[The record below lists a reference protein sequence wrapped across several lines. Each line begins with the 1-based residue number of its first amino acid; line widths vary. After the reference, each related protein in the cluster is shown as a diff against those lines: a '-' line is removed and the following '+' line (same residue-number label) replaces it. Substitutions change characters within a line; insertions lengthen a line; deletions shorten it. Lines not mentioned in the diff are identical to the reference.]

1 MAILDQITQMKKD
14 GLSDQDIISNLQ
26 SQGINPGEIMGA
38 LDKAKIK
45 EAVAGEDGA
54 PPEAP
59 EPYTPQSAGQE
70 NYAPQTQE
78 MPYNTQQGQMDAP
91 QEYAPQEGYEEQNYS
106 SGNTDSGTMIE
117 IAEQVFEE
125 KSNKI
130 TKELD
135 SFKEFSTLA
144 GSKITNFED
153 RIKRMEKIID
163 NLQIKILEK
172 IGSYGQG
179 INSIKKEMSMMEDSF
194 TKMVPELAKKQ
205 TSKKVTKKKVSKK
218 K

>member
-26 SQGINPGEIMGA
+26 SQGINPGEIMEA
-38 LDKAKIK
+38 LDKTKIK
-45 EAVAGEDGA
+45 EAVAGEN
-54 PPEAP
+54 ETP
-59 EPYTPQSAGQE
+59 EPYTPQNTGQD
-70 NYAPQTQE
+70 NYTPQTQE
-78 MPYNTQQGQMDAP
+78 MPYNTQQGQIDTP
-91 QEYAPQEGYEEQNYS
+91 QEYSPQEGYEEQSYS
-106 SGNTDSGTMIE
+106 PGNTDSGTIIE

-144 GSKITNFED
+144 GSKITNFEE